1 MFYAITYDISD
12 SKKDHAEF
20 FEKIKALGAWMHY
33 IDDTW
38 IVSTKEHSTADEIFA
53 QLEPLIDKEEDYI
66 FVAQIDPDDTQGW
79 LPDKAWAWFK
89 RHND

>member
-1 MFYAITYDISD
+1 MLYAITYDISD

-38 IVSTKEHSTADEIFA
+38 IVSTSRYSTADEIFSEI
-53 QLEPLIDKEEDYI
+53 EPLIDKEEDY
-66 FVAQIDPDDTQGW
+66 VLVVQIDPSDSQGW
-79 LPDKAWAWFK
+79 LPEKAWDWFK
-89 RHND
+89 RHNT